1 MYPVLLSSKLGANQV
16 ATFNVRYSSN
26 KRTITTGAEIAQ
38 ILRKAADRFEPV
50 KFFRPEV
57 DEGQSF
63 MDEGFSGKLSLRGF
77 LDPKPSD

>member
-1 MYPVLLSSKLGANQV
+1 LSRQ
-16 ATFNVRYSSN
+16 SN
-26 KRTITTGAEIAQ
+26 TRTIKTGAEIAQ

-57 DEGQSF
+57 DEGGSL
-63 MDEGFSGKLSLRGF
+63 DDAGFRGKLSLRGF